1 MHSWQSSRSSKVD
14 RLGLY
19 IHIPFCEKKCY
30 YCDFASYSGKKAL
43 VVPYLNALAREIE
56 SKTRGRCFD
65 TIFIGGGTP
74 SYLSAGEL
82 EMLSDTLSKVA
93 RSEDCEFTMECNP
106 GNITREKAEVL
117 KAMGVN
123 RISIGL
129 QSSNDTLLMD
139 IGRIHTFREFRENFL
154 MLREAGFDN
163 INIDIIYGLPGE
175 TLNMLAKTL
184 DDTAQL
190 KPEHISCYSLIIE
203 ENTQFYERKRR
214 NNLSLP
220 DEDTEEAM
228 KDLVQ
233 TLLNE
238 HGFMRYE
245 ISNYAKEGFE
255 CRHNKLYWEFG
266 EYIGCGAAAH
276 EFTGGFRRE
285 NIRTVEGYIR
295 AIEDNGDPGLRVHE
309 NSRED
314 SIEEFLFMGMRLV
327 EGISLSSFKSRFSED
342 VMDIFGDV
350 IRKHQKEGL
359 LIIEGDRMRFSEK
372 GMDLSNYVLSDMIL
386 TV

>member
-1 MHSWQSSRSSKVD
+1 MD

-43 VVPYLNALAREIE
+43 VMPYLNALAKEIE
-56 SKTRGRCFD
+56 AKAKGMCFD

-74 SYLSAGEL
+74 SYLSAEEL
-82 EMLSDTLSKVA
+82 EALAGILSGVSRA
-93 RSEDCEFTMECNP
+93 RDCEFTMECNP
-106 GNITREKAEVL
+106 GNITKEKAMVL

-129 QSSNDTLLMD
+129 QSSNDTLLLD

-154 MLREAGFDN
+154 MLRDLGFNN

-175 TLNMLAKTL
+175 TLDMLEKTL
-184 DDTAQL
+184 DDAAEL
-190 KPEHISCYSLIIE
+190 EPEHISCYSLIIE
-203 ENTQFYERKRR
+203 ENTQFYERRRR
-214 NNLSLP
+214 NTLSLP
-220 DEDTEEAM
+220 DEDTEDAM
-228 KDLVQ
+228 KDLVRSK
-233 TLLNE
+233 LKEL
-238 HGFMRYE
+238 GYLRYE
-245 ISNYAKEGFE
+245 ISNYAKEGYE
-255 CRHNKLYWEFG
+255 CRHNRLYWEFG

-276 EFTGGFRRE
+276 EFTEGFRRE

-295 AIEDNGDPGLRVHE
+295 AIEATLDPSVRIHE

-327 EGISLSSFKSRFSED
+327 EGISLSKFRDRFSED
-342 VMDIFGDV
+342 LMDIFGDE
-350 IRKHQKEGL
+350 IRKHIKDGL
-359 LIIEGDRMRFSEK
+359 LVIEGDRMRFTEK
-372 GMDLSNYVLSDMIL
+372 GMDLSNHVLSDMIL
-386 TV
+386 TA